1 MIDYF
6 TKKLKIKYVIK
17 FIITVPKKSNNR
29 DTNKYDLFLSEKQS
43 IIFSLWIKCVIDNT
57 SEE

>member
-43 IIFSLWIKCVIDNT
+43 IIFSLRTKCVIDNI
-57 SEE
+57 SIE